1 MSLEVIP
8 IWVISAR
15 TAGFW
20 HYLLRQDLYLVGWLV
35 CSVVGWLAGWLRLV
49 LLLAGYLGWLSC
61 LAGSRCFLLSNTNLG
76 HSLPKHVFLELLSMT
91 G

>member
-35 CSVVGWLAGWLRLV
+35 CSVVGWLAGRLV
-49 LLLAGYLGWLSC
+49 AFGAAFGWLSC